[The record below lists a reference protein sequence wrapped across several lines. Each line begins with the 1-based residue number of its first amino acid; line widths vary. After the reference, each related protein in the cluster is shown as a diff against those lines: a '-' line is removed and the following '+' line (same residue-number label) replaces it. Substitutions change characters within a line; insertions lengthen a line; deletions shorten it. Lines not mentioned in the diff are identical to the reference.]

1 MNMLNIPELHR
12 AVKGIEICV
21 DTREHDNAA
30 LKWRLEQMKCPTYRA
45 ALNVGDYAA
54 RFPLPGGGWY
64 DLADR
69 CVVERKQSIDEISG
83 NLGRNRERFIRE
95 FDRAKEKGT
104 RIYLLIENS
113 SFGQIYRH
121 EYGSRMNEE
130 SIIGSLL
137 ALLARY
143 DCRLIMCD
151 AAKSGQLI
159 KKILAREGY
168 ERMKKELV
176 EV

>member
-1 MNMLNIPELHR
+1 M
-12 AVKGIEICV
+12 
-21 DTREHDNAA
+21 
-30 LKWRLEQMKCPTYRA
+30 
-45 ALNVGDYAA
+45 
-54 RFPLPGGGWY
+54 
-64 DLADR
+64 
-69 CVVERKQSIDEISG
+69 ERKQSIDEISG

-95 FDRAKEKGT
+95 FERAKEKGT

-159 KKILAREGY
+159 KKILVREGY